1 MTTLNQHLP
10 TNETPLAIRGM
21 VCARCMDVVRQELED
36 LGWEVTQ
43 MRLGQVQVRGQVS
56 PDELTRIQ
64 AALEKQGFSL
74 VSDAKVAL
82 VQRIKTL
89 VEQTLNRDDL
99 SERKIRFSDFLAT
112 ELSMSYDT
120 LSALFSASEGQTLE
134 RYMIERRLDK
144 VKERLVYSDLS
155 LSEIAYQTGYSSVPH
170 LSNQFK
176 RLTGLS
182 PTFFRTVRRD
192 KQALQQQTG

>member
-1 MTTLNQHLP
+1 MTTHSQPLP

-21 VCARCMDVVRQELED
+21 VCARCVDVVRQELEG

-43 MRLGQVQVRGQVS
+43 VRLGQVQVRGQVS
-56 PDELTRIQ
+56 PDELARIQ
-64 AALEKQGFSL
+64 VALEKQGFSL
-74 VSDAKVAL
+74 VSDAKVTL

-112 ELSMSYDT
+112 EMSMSYDT

-134 RYMIERRLDK
+134 RYIIERRLDK

-155 LSEIAYQTGYSSVPH
+155 LSEIAHQTGYSSVPH

-176 RLTGLS
+176 RMTGLS
-182 PTFFRTVRRD
+182 PTYFRAVRRE
-192 KQALQQQTG
+192 KQALQQHTA

>member
-1 MTTLNQHLP
+1 MA
-10 TNETPLAIRGM
+10 NETPIAIRGM
-21 VCARCMDVVRQELED
+21 VCARCMDVVRQELER
-36 LGWEVTQ
+36 LGREVTQ
-43 MRLGQVQVRGQVS
+43 MRLGQVKIRGQVS
-56 PDELTRIQ
+56 VDELARIR

-74 VSDAKVAL
+74 VLDAKITL

-89 VEQTLNRDDL
+89 IEQTLNRDDL

-112 ELSMSYDT
+112 ELTMNYDT

-134 RYMIERRLDK
+134 RYLIERRLDK
-144 VKERLVYSDLS
+144 VKELLVYNDLP
-155 LSEIAYQTGYSSVPH
+155 LSEIAHQTGFSSVPH

-182 PTFFRTVRRD
+182 PTYFRMVRRE
-192 KQALQQQTG
+192 KLATQQQTG